1 MKMHGHHGT
10 PLVKTLRPKYRG
22 GSPVVIVSIV
32 MLATALGAGA
42 LMLRAALSP
51 PESAA
56 NGDEHLV
63 RRGSFEISI
72 PASGEL
78 AAKDQ
83 IEIRNKLDYRAVIT
97 QVIDEGEMVKAGDV
111 LVQFASDEIEEK
123 IKDAEDALN
132 SAQTQLI
139 SAESDLEIR
148 LNAIQSEWDTANL
161 DVTLAELALEAWEKG
176 EDVSRQKALELALE
190 TATINHERLVERYA
204 ESQVLAKQE
213 FISQDELKRDKIAMI
228 EAAARLTQAE
238 LDIEVYQN
246 FERKE
251 AEARKQSNVE
261 QAVAERERI
270 RKRHEAQELT
280 ARREVES
287 KKHQFDSRTER
298 LADLREQL
306 ELCTVRAP
314 SGGLVVYASSLE
326 QHRWS
331 RMNRDEL
338 QAGTEVRK
346 NELLMILPDT
356 SRMTAEVKVN
366 ESLTG
371 LIEPGQRAM
380 VTSDAVPDVALE
392 GEVIEIGVLAESGG
406 WRDPNRRDY
415 TVTIQLS
422 DGNELGLK
430 PSMRC
435 KSEIYVGRV
444 DDVIHVPLQA
454 VFREG
459 PAAYVYVPQ
468 GSGFAQHEVQIGKAS
483 GLHAEITDGLEEGD
497 LVLLREPKPREIVA
511 RLADEALPKI
521 RAAKGEAPEGQPPPE
536 QSRGGRPQQGQ
547 AALGADKGWSK
558 SGKGRPPR
566 GAGREKGEGPASDT

>member
-1 MKMHGHHGT
+1 M
-10 PLVKTLRPKYRG
+10 KTLRSRCRG

-32 MLATALGAGA
+32 MLATALGTGA

-51 PESAA
+51 PENGAA
-56 NGDEHLV
+56 ADQHLV

-111 LVQFASDEIEEK
+111 LVEFASDEIEEK
-123 IKDAEDALN
+123 IKDADDALN

-139 SAESDLEIR
+139 TAQSNLETR
-148 LNAIQSEWDTANL
+148 LIAIQSEWDKANL
-161 DVTLAELALEAWEKG
+161 DVTLAELALEAWENG
-176 EDVSRQKALELALE
+176 EDVSRKKELELQLE

-204 ESQVLAKQE
+204 ESQVLAQQE

-228 EAAARLTQAE
+228 EAAAKLTQAE

-246 FERKE
+246 YERKE
-251 AEARKQSNVE
+251 AEARKNSDVE
-261 QAVAERERI
+261 QALAERERI

-306 ELCTVRAP
+306 ELCTIRAP
-314 SGGLVVYASSLE
+314 SEGLVVYAGSLE
-326 QHRWS
+326 DHRWS
-331 RMNRDEL
+331 RMNRGEL
-338 QAGTEVRK
+338 QAGTELRK
-346 NELLMILPDT
+346 NELIMILPDT
-356 SRMTAEVKVN
+356 SRMAAEVKVN

-371 LIEPGQRAM
+371 LIEPGQRAI

-392 GEVIEIGVLAESGG
+392 GEVIEIGVLAETGG

-459 PAAYVYVPQ
+459 PAAYVYVPRD
-468 GSGFAQHEVQIGKAS
+468 SGFAQHEVEIGKAS
-483 GLHAEITDGLEEGD
+483 GLHAEITAGLEEGD
-497 LVLLREPKPREIVA
+497 IVLLREAKPREIVA
-511 RLADEALPKI
+511 RLADKAPPEA
-521 RAAKGEAPEGQPPPE
+521 RAGRGEAPDGQPPHE
-536 QSRGGRPQQGQ
+536 QSRGGRPPRGQ

-558 SGKGRPPR
+558 SGKGRPQR
-566 GAGREKGEGPASDT
+566 GAGREKGGDAASDT

>member
-1 MKMHGHHGT
+1 
-10 PLVKTLRPKYRG
+10 VKTLRSRCRG

-32 MLATALGAGA
+32 MLATALGTGA

-51 PESAA
+51 PENGAA
-56 NGDEHLV
+56 ADQHLV

-111 LVQFASDEIEEK
+111 LVEFASDEIEEK
-123 IKDAEDALN
+123 IKDADDALN

-139 SAESDLEIR
+139 TAQSNLETR
-148 LNAIQSEWDTANL
+148 LIAIQSEWDKANL
-161 DVTLAELALEAWEKG
+161 DVTLAELALEAWENG
-176 EDVSRQKALELALE
+176 EDVSRKKELELQLE

-204 ESQVLAKQE
+204 ESQVLAQQE

-228 EAAARLTQAE
+228 EAAAKLTQAE

-246 FERKE
+246 YERKE
-251 AEARKQSNVE
+251 AEARKNSDVE
-261 QAVAERERI
+261 QALAERERI

-306 ELCTVRAP
+306 ELCTIRAP
-314 SGGLVVYASSLE
+314 SEGLVVYAGSLE
-326 QHRWS
+326 DHRWS
-331 RMNRDEL
+331 RMNRGEL
-338 QAGTEVRK
+338 QAGTELRK
-346 NELLMILPDT
+346 NELIMILPDT
-356 SRMTAEVKVN
+356 SRMAAEVKVN

-371 LIEPGQRAM
+371 LIEPGQRAI

-392 GEVIEIGVLAESGG
+392 GEVIEIGVLAETGG

-459 PAAYVYVPQ
+459 PAAYVYVPRD
-468 GSGFAQHEVQIGKAS
+468 SGFAQHWQ
-483 GLHAEITDGLEEGD
+483 GLRPARGD
-497 LVLLREPKPREIVA
+497 HGRP
-511 RLADEALPKI
+511 
-521 RAAKGEAPEGQPPPE
+521 
-536 QSRGGRPQQGQ
+536 GGR
-547 AALGADKGWSK
+547 
-558 SGKGRPPR
+558 
-566 GAGREKGEGPASDT
+566 